1 MDLVEF
7 YDYKNLLMK
16 DLCCNPEVVK
26 LVTGNPNPKVPNHQL
41 AYTQIH
47 PYQFLPETTSEAKT
61 FICFDVDI
69 REVPTKTYYMPVV
82 YVWILTHKSNF
93 RLPQGGLLLDK
104 LSAVINEMLSGSRYF
119 GMGELK
125 LSSVERFVPIVDYQG
140 RELVYTTMD
149 WNRRPASKDVPGNR
163 KAGR

>member
-41 AYTQIH
+41 AYTQIF
-47 PYQFLPETTSEAKT
+47 PYENVLETESEAKT

-69 REVPTKTYYMPVV
+69 IQVPSKTYYVPVL
-82 YVWILTHKSNF
+82 YIWALAHKSNF
-93 RLPQGGLLLDK
+93 RLPEGGLLLDK
-104 LSAVINEMLSGSRYF
+104 LTVEINKMLNGSRYF

-125 LSSVERFVPIVDYQG
+125 LTSVHRFIPILDYEG
-140 RELVYTTMD
+140 RALTYTAKD
-149 WNRRPASKDVPGNR
+149 WNRRTANREIPSNR
-163 KAGR
+163 KAGK